1 MYKKGLYAI
10 AALVGIFLLGLIG
23 YIIILFL
30 GNYVI
35 DEKKIVMDSATRLV
49 DENGNELT
57 KLYVKNRDLVSIDKI
72 PKHVQQAFI
81 SIEDVRFYE

>member
-35 DEKKIVMDSATRLV
+35 DEKKSSWTRL
-49 DENGNELT
+49 
-57 KLYVKNRDLVSIDKI
+57 RD
-72 PKHVQQAFI
+72 
-81 SIEDVRFYE
+81 